1 MKRLVAVGVLLVG
14 VSAHAQYT
22 SSTPV
27 GAQEDSVEQ
36 SMHAGEVCKRNSDGQ
51 VVCQYIGSS
60 VYEEPPAPR
69 LAHGVRTW
77 GSLDPQMPANMPA
90 DQKYCLKK
98 KEHVLAKFALGAY
111 SGNANAL
118 AETYYWNGFDDETS
132 LPVVERLQSVAVAGH
147 WERSYVEQWD
157 GPDKALGRV
166 PIYVR
171 WMTDDATLPILHFTL
186 RKDAEFGCW
195 FLQGVPTPSESVQLN
210 GVYSQGRVLSRDN
223 DPDSG
228 QWEEVPRT
236 EVSDEPNDGG
246 FVLVR

>member
-1 MKRLVAVGVLLVG
+1 MKQLVAIGVLLVG

-22 SSTPV
+22 SSSPV
-27 GAQEDSVEQ
+27 EDTVEQ
-36 SMHAGEVCKRNSDGQ
+36 SMNAGEICKRNSEGQ
-51 VVCQYIGSS
+51 VVCRYIGSS
-60 VYEEPPAPR
+60 VYDEPPPPR
-69 LAHGVRTW
+69 LAQGVRTW
-77 GSLDPQMPANMPA
+77 GRLDPQLPANMPP

-111 SGNANAL
+111 TGNANAL

-157 GPDKALGRV
+157 GPDRATSRV

-171 WMTDDATLPILHFTL
+171 WMTDDASLPILHFTL
-186 RKDAEFGCW
+186 RQEPEFGCW
-195 FLQGVPTPSESVQLN
+195 FLQGVPAPSETVQIK
-210 GVYSQGRVLSRDN
+210 GVYSQGRVLNADTQET
-223 DPDSG
+223 G
-228 QWEEVPRT
+228 QWEQVPRT
-236 EVSDEPNDGG
+236 EVSDEPNEDG